1 MSRTSSE
8 LAHASPCAKAHQ
20 GTTEEAR
27 DWQCMLYHTRAD
39 CCALLALPAIPRF
52 HGTTRP
58 PRMPAARY
66 RREGGFLI
74 RMPTYMHFPMDP
86 CALACF
92 APATLSI
99 LRGLDR
105 RG

>member
-39 CCALLALPAIPRF
+39 CCALLAQPAIPRF
-52 HGTTRP
+52 HGSSLELARLGC
-58 PRMPAARY
+58 PRVARV
-66 RREGGFLI
+66 F
-74 RMPTYMHFPMDP
+74 
-86 CALACF
+86 
-92 APATLSI
+92 S
-99 LRGLDR
+99 
-105 RG
+105 